1 MIISCGRP
9 IRSDPCG
16 EERLIVRTLGTLEKL
31 IMDRLWSQDHPVAV
45 REVLEDLQRTR
56 TLAYT
61 TVMTV
66 MDNLHRKGV
75 LTREKDGRA
84 YLYRPAV
91 TREQH
96 TAAFMGEILAGSD
109 TTATLLH
116 FLDQMPRAEVA
127 RLREALDEQFKDG
140 RGAGQ

>member
-1 MIISCGRP
+1 MARQ
-9 IRSDPCG
+9 
-16 EERLIVRTLGTLEKL
+16 LGNLEKL
-31 IMDRLWSQDHPVAV
+31 VMDRIWSWGHPVAV
-45 REVLEDLQRTR
+45 REMLEDLQRER

-84 YLYRPAV
+84 YVYRAAV

-96 TAAFMGEILAGSD
+96 TAAFMGDVLSDNVD

-116 FLDQMPRAEVA
+116 FLEQMPPGEVA
-127 RLREALDEQFKDG
+127 RLRDALDEHLKDG
-140 RGAGQ
+140 RGTAQ